1 MVVYL
6 RISRDPEDEQ
16 RGVTRQAEDAV
27 SAVVDG
33 GGVVAWKAVENDT
46 SAFKK
51 RRIRVPDGAGGDRW
65 AWRVIRPKWEQ
76 ALAMIRSGEADCLL
90 VVDLDRLTR
99 DPRDLED
106 AIELVEHYRAAVL
119 DVTGAL
125 DLTTDHG
132 IFLARM
138 IVAHANLSSRDTSRR
153 IRRAKHADA
162 QAGKP
167 NSVRCG
173 GGGVSRGVHRWC
185 LLPAWVG
192 VRGSARPGRRC
203 RCR

>member
-1 MVVYL
+1 VVVYL
-6 RISRDPEDEQ
+6 RISSDPDDER

-33 GGVVAWKAVENDT
+33 DGVVVWEAVENDT

-51 RRIRVPDGAGGDRW
+51 RRVRVSDGDGGYRW
-65 AWRVIRPKWEQ
+65 AWRVIRPKWEK
-76 ALAMIRSGEADCLL
+76 ALGMIRGGQADCLL

-106 AIELVEHYRAAVL
+106 AIELVEHFGALVA

-132 IFLARM
+132 VFL
-138 IVAHANLSSRDTSRR
+138 
-153 IRRAKHADA
+153 
-162 QAGKP
+162 
-167 NSVRCG
+167 
-173 GGGVSRGVHRWC
+173 
-185 LLPAWVG
+185 
-192 VRGSARPGRRC
+192 PG
-203 RCR
+203 